1 MLSGTAVCIILS
13 GSVVSG
19 GNGGMTAFPG
29 GVLLI
34 SVSVKQEKNG
44 QEDQDARCRSDK
56 GRNRKFVTGW
66 VNRCARYLSAAG

>member
-1 MLSGTAVCIILS
+1 MLSGTAVCIILP

-19 GNGGMTAFPG
+19 GNEGMTAFPG

-44 QEDQDARCRSDK
+44 Q
-56 GRNRKFVTGW
+56 
-66 VNRCARYLSAAG
+66 